1 MKETLGFNSALTKDL
16 KSQIEEL
23 KAAIKQKDKDL
34 KEARKEISLT

>member
-1 MKETLGFNSALTKDL
+1 MKETLGFNSELTKDL